1 MESGSDFFQCKIFQ
15 RILDPRALLFCA
27 WLRRSRGL
35 GNPGWKVSSHWLSW
49 ATIRSVSDRV
59 IHVHAR
65 TEQHTIGKRSSGFK
79 GHGSSLF
86 SINDALHGP
95 KSCQDLAIVFP
106 QSFQSLWSWN
116 TYGLRLQSRPQSQF
130 QSRKWQ
136 DSMFFV
142 LTKQKADPGE
152 EIEAL
157 NDGFGIEVN
166 SLLVKRVTL
175 TLRQYKF
182 FFHRFLAFYNLGFN
196 NHWALLFRS
205 KMAVHI
211 ESRFTFM

>member
-1 MESGSDFFQCKIFQ
+1 MFKWNPGAISFNVRYSQ

-86 SINDALHGP
+86 PINDALHGP
-95 KSCQDLAIVFP
+95 NSQDLAIFFP
-106 QSFQSLWSWN
+106 QSFQEPLVMKHLWSDAPISSSEPIPKQEMARFLVICADQ
-116 TYGLRLQSRPQSQF
+116 TKSGLWGRDWGIKRWIWHRSQF
-130 QSRKWQ
+130 I
-136 DSMFFV
+136 V
-142 LTKQKADPGE
+142 G
-152 EIEAL
+152 
-157 NDGFGIEVN
+157 
-166 SLLVKRVTL
+166 
-175 TLRQYKF
+175 
-182 FFHRFLAFYNLGFN
+182 
-196 NHWALLFRS
+196 
-205 KMAVHI
+205 
-211 ESRFTFM
+211 